1 MTSEDPTAAP
11 ARRTTRVLLS
21 LVALLLAPFTYWWTI
36 DVPLLRATALGVWTL
51 FGVALFLA
59 LDAARNDRRRWVVGV
74 AVLEGAFVLFSLWA
88 FWFAQRVP
96 AGHPPQRAPDFT
108 LGDQDGRTVTLSAE
122 LARGPVL
129 LVFFRGHW

>member
-1 MTSEDPTAAP
+1 VSTERTTSTPP
-11 ARRTTRVLLS
+11 RRTARALLS
-21 LVALLLAPFTYWWTI
+21 VALLVIAPFTWWWTI
-36 DVPLLRATALGVWTL
+36 DVPLLRATALSVWAL
-51 FGVALFLA
+51 LAVALFLA
-59 LDAARNDRRRWVVGV
+59 LGAARSDRRRWVVGV